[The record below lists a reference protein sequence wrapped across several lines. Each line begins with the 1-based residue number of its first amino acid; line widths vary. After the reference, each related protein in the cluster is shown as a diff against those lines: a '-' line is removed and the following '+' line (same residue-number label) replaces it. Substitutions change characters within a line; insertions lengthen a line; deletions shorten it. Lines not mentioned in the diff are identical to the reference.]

1 MVKTKEGDSMP
12 NIKLNFPKPAKV
24 FNKQIYDNLF
34 DYSHFVE
41 VWY

>member
-12 NIKLNFPKPAKV
+12 TIKLNFPKPAKV